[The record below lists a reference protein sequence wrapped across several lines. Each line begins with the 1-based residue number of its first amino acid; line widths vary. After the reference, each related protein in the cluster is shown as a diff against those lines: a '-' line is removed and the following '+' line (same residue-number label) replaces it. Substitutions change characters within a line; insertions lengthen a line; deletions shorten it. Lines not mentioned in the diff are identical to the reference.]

1 MSIFNVYQYC
11 FFLSSHV
18 MMTSTESDHACIYIT
33 YDVSYSIE
41 VFGTTSKP
49 LSGMEARTVSYYM
62 AVRLMYL
69 ARGNKDTQYFSF
81 SYVHIR

>member
-1 MSIFNVYQYC
+1 
-11 FFLSSHV
+11 

-41 VFGTTSKP
+41 VFGTMSKP
-49 LSGMEARTVSYYM
+49 LSGEARTVSYYM
-62 AVRLMYL
+62 AVSLMYP

-81 SYVHIR
+81 SYVHTR